1 MHLYQQYIE
10 DILLVKKLGEKYNF
24 RGHLGDQGFYT
35 LLSFEVLCLA
45 LFLESPVVCVVEK
58 PWLQR
63 DILLVSQL

>member
-1 MHLYQQYIE
+1 MKTFYWLKSSVKNINSD
-10 DILLVKKLGEKYNF
+10 DIW
-24 RGHLGDQGFYT
+24 RDQGFYT